1 MYTSFFKFSGRP
13 FQLSPDPR
21 FFFGSRS
28 HKKAMAYLTYGLN
41 QGEGFI
47 IITGDIGAGKT
58 TLVGHLLSQ
67 LDSDKFIAAKVV
79 TTQIEADDTLR
90 MVASALGIEQEKR
103 DKATLLREIEAFLTQ
118 SYRAGKRVLLI
129 IDEVQNLPAR
139 SLEELRMLSNF
150 QVDEGAV
157 MQCFLLGQ
165 PQFRQTLASAALEQL
180 RQRVIASY
188 HLEPLDA
195 EETRAYIEHRLR
207 MVGWKDDPRFEPE
220 AFAAIFEETRGVPRK
235 INTLC
240 SRLLLFAFLEE
251 RHSIDAQ
258 VVEEV
263 VHDLAQEVAH
273 GPTSPIVVNGSAEDG
288 GSAGLAAAGSAAAA
302 RKEKPAAPGNGADP
316 AAGQGNAGQ
325 GNAAALNG
333 EFERLVRRIE
343 VLERYVKAHERTIK
357 RALEIAAEYLDDGGA
372 GTPTR
377 RE

>member
-58 TLVGHLLSQ
+58 TLVGHLLGQ

-207 MVGWKDDPRFEPE
+207 MVGWSDDPGFEPE
-220 AFAAIFEETRGVPRK
+220 AFAAVFEETRGVPRK

-251 RHSIDAQ
+251 RHAIDAH

-273 GPTSPIVVNGSAEDG
+273 GPTPPVAVETQEAGNGAGHAE
-288 GSAGLAAAGSAAAA
+288 AGKGEGAS
-302 RKEKPAAPGNGADP
+302 RKAKPSPGNGAARAP
-316 AAGQGNAGQ
+316 AQGSAQ
-325 GNAAALNG
+325 ALNG
-333 EFERLVRRIE
+333 EFERLARRIE

-357 RALEIAAEYLDDGGA
+357 RALEIAAEYLDDGGS

-377 RE
+377 RG

>member
-58 TLVGHLLSQ
+58 TLVGHLLGQ
-67 LDSDKFIAAKVV
+67 LDSEKFIAAKVV

-103 DKATLLREIEAFLTQ
+103 DKATLLREVETFLTQ
-118 SYRAGKRVLLI
+118 SYNAGKRVLLI

-165 PQFRQTLASAALEQL
+165 PQFRQTLASTALEQL

-207 MVGWKDDPRFEPE
+207 MVGWSDDPGFAPE
-220 AFAAIFEETRGVPRK
+220 AFAAVFEETQGVPRK

-251 RHSIDAQ
+251 RHAIDAH

-263 VHDLAQEVAH
+263 VRDLAQEVAH
-273 GPTSPIVVNGSAEDG
+273 GPTSPIV
-288 GSAGLAAAGSAAAA
+288 AATN
-302 RKEKPAAPGNGADP
+302 EVGNGAELGKKKD
-316 AAGQGNAGQ
+316 AAQAKASSGNGAAQGSSQ
-325 GNAAALNG
+325 GSARALNG
-333 EFERLVRRIE
+333 EFERLARRLE

-357 RALEIAAEYLDDGGA
+357 RALEIAAEYLDDGGP
-372 GTPTR
+372 GTPPR
-377 RE
+377 RG

>member
-1 MYTSFFKFSGRP
+1 MFTAFYNLTGRP

-47 IITGDIGAGKT
+47 IVTGDIGAGKT

-67 LDSDKFIAAKVV
+67 LDSQKYIAAQVV
-79 TTQIEADDTLR
+79 TTQIDADDTLR
-90 MVASALGIEQEKR
+90 MVASAFDISQESR
-103 DKATLLREIEAFLTQ
+103 DKATLLREIEGFLVA
-118 SYRAGKRVLLI
+118 SHGAGKRVLLI
-129 IDEVQNLPAR
+129 IDEVQNLPPA

-150 QVDEGAV
+150 QVRENPV
-157 MQCFLLGQ
+157 LQCYLLGQ
-165 PQFRQTLASAALEQL
+165 PQFRRTLASHALEQL

-207 MVGWKDDPRFEPE
+207 MVGWKNDPGFADG
-220 AFAAIFEETRGVPRK
+220 AFDAIHAYTRGVPRR

-240 SRLLLFAFLEE
+240 SRLLLFGFLEE
-251 RHSIDAQ
+251 KHEVDKG

-263 VHDLAQEVAH
+263 IHDLDQEGAH
-273 GPTSPIVVNGSAEDG
+273 GDIDKTIAT
-288 GSAGLAAAGSAAAA
+288 
-302 RKEKPAAPGNGADP
+302 AAPMILSEETP
-316 AAGQGNAGQ
+316 AETKAV
-325 GNAAALNG
+325 NG
-333 EFERLVRRIE
+333 EFEQLFSRVE

-357 RALEIAAEYLDDGGA
+357 RALEIAAEYLDGTAEEESDTDA
-372 GTPTR
+372 GR
-377 RE
+377 R